1 MSWSLRAAAAPLLVL
16 AHLACRTITE
26 DMPQKKADANPTG
39 PTMSLPVIVTPVP
52 IPSPDAAPNPTPGST
67 PAPNTTPTPAP
78 TTPAPAPTGG
88 TCSLPRGTGSGNGC
102 ARESPSFLGAVEK
115 ALDTLMQQEPGL
127 FDKSQTQGCG
137 TCYRVN
143 DQTRYVNRMAELMN
157 KGGTCA
163 MYDGEEL
170 AVKNTNAFNDQYDI
184 LTAGGFVRREGGA
197 YRSTCYPAWF

>member
-1 MSWSLRAAAAPLLVL
+1 MGPSLRAVAGSALLIL
-16 AHLACRTITE
+16 AHLGCRTITE
-26 DMPQKKADANPTG
+26 DLPQKADVSPSG
-39 PTMSLPVIVTPVP
+39 PTVPLPVIVTPVP
-52 IPSPDAAPNPTPGST
+52 IPVPDTPNPTPGST

-78 TTPAPAPTGG
+78 TTPAPPPTGG
-88 TCSLPRGTGSGNGC
+88 SCSLPSGTGSGNGC
-102 ARESPSFLGAVEK
+102 ARESPSFLGAVER
-115 ALDTLMQQEPGL
+115 ALDTLVQQEPGL

-143 DQTRYVNRMAELMN
+143 DQTRYVRRMAELMN
-157 KGGTCA
+157 QGGTCA

-184 LTAGGFVRREGGA
+184 LTSGGFIRREGGA